1 MDTEQILRAAER
13 CGAAYQRGY
22 ERGRAD
28 NESRYYDESPLSG
41 EWAGYSV
48 RELLGDL
55 FSESEHEWL
64 SERGLTDQ
72 DSLAWSDIAEMYE
85 YRTELEDHYE
95 QGYRS
100 AFHDD
105 DVVLCAGC
113 ETLVHREE
121 SGVSFSDAPNGERDY
136 FCSEY
141 CIR

>member
-13 CGAAYQRGY
+13 CAAAYQRGY
-22 ERGRAD
+22 ERGLGD

-55 FSESEHEWL
+55 LDAAERDWQSETDSTECELYADYDEISEHYL
-64 SERGLTDQ
+64 
-72 DSLAWSDIAEMYE
+72 
-85 YRTELEDHYE
+85 
-95 QGYRS
+95 QGYRA

-105 DVVLCAGC
+105 DVIICAVC
-113 ETLVHREE
+113 ETLLHREE
-121 SGVSFSDAPNGERDY
+121 SGVSFSDSPSGDRDY